1 MTNVK
6 HGFHIF
12 IISIRHFL
20 EELRGKVSRTDL
32 NMIKM
37 HHVHIRKCHD
47 ETSMHDEYVL

>member
-20 EELRGKVSRTDL
+20 EELGGKVSRTDL